1 MNIVFFG
8 TSGFAVPSLEKLW
21 KHHDV
26 VAVVTKPD
34 KPRGRRLISVPS
46 PVKEAAGRLKLPV
59 VSIEGSS
66 AAQAESLLKAHDA
79 DLFIV
84 IAYGRILPLKVLS
97 LPRLYPIGLHASLL
111 PKYRGPSPINWAIL
125 KGERETGVTVFRLN
139 EEMDAGDII
148 MQKPIDILYSD
159 NAETLSIKLANLG
172 ANLLVKAVDAIG
184 ERMPQLIKQD
194 SREAT
199 FTRKLRK
206 EDGILNWEEPAV
218 DIHNKVRGLY
228 GWPGAFSR
236 FGTTTIKIWKTSL
249 VPAPGTAGESAK
261 PGEIVKIERAGISV
275 ACGKDALLIIELQ
288 AEGGKRM
295 KAADYAL
302 GHRVSAGDRFLK

>member
-21 KHHDV
+21 KYHDV
-26 VAVVTKPD
+26 IAVVTKLD
-34 KPRGRRLISVPS
+34 KPQGRRLISVPS
-46 PVKEAAGRLKLPV
+46 PVRETAGRLNLPV
-59 VSIEGSS
+59 VSMEGSS
-66 AAQAESLLKAHDA
+66 AAKAESRLKEYDA
-79 DLFIV
+79 DLFV
-84 IAYGRILPLKVLS
+84 VMAYGQILPLKVLS

-148 MQKPIDILYSD
+148 MQKPIDILDSD

-172 ANLLVKAVDAIG
+172 ANLLVRAVDAIG
-184 ERMPQLIKQD
+184 EKKVRFMKQD
-194 SREAT
+194 DSQAT
-199 FTRKLRK
+199 FTTKLKR
-206 EDGILNWEEPAV
+206 EDGILNWGDSAV
-218 DIHNKVRGLY
+218 DIHNKIRGLY

-236 FGTTTIKIWKTSL
+236 LGGKAMKIWRT
-249 VPAPGTAGESAK
+249 VPGTAGESAK
-261 PGEIVKIERAGISV
+261 PGEIVRIEKAGISV

-302 GHRVSAGDRFLK
+302 GHRISVGDRFLK